1 MTDAQKADKL
11 KELFDDG
18 IVEWDP
24 NYYESNKEFGLEGT
38 ARLLNIA
45 YHVEKEL
52 LSLAADAQAKAKRI
66 KRLIEL
72 LNN

>member
-1 MTDAQKADKL
+1 MTDAQKADKF

-18 IVEWDP
+18 IEWDP

-52 LSLAADAQAKAKRI
+52 LSLAAAAQAKAKRI
-66 KRLIEL
+66 KRLIDL
-72 LNN
+72 ITN